1 MLIFL
6 FIFFLEGGRGRVTV
20 YNLSIPDF
28 IQVSSKLGFLKLNKS
43 STDPHAQ
50 KVVKV
55 SWMIILMMMHKLMM
69 MLLMMITIFMM
80 LMIFLGNM
88 TSI

>member
-1 MLIFL
+1 MSL
-6 FIFFLEGGRGRVTV
+6 
-20 YNLSIPDF
+20 PDF

-55 SWMIILMMMHKLMM
+55 SWMIILMMMHILM
-69 MLLMMITIFMM
+69 MLLLLMITNFMM
-80 LMIFLGNM
+80 LMVFLGNE
-88 TSI
+88 TDG